1 MGELVNI
8 VGLELESFR
17 AQLVKLKKEKEELT
31 SELGQGKVVLDC
43 MQAIVYKTENKLQGL
58 LVTKSIINPTDLN
71 KQKMTCEIYKST
83 TERTKFDYEELLLNF
98 NNLQDK
104 IVNGVKKQESF
115 ELQFDVLNAH

>member
-1 MGELVNI
+1 MNI